1 MGKII
6 PYRVLARQQHL
17 SFLKHQGREYRERE
31 DYLARTRKL
40 LFQIEAQ
47 MRQAE
52 VLQLDTFRQVA
63 HHFQIP
69 LTFPDLG
76 DRLGLQ
82 RFFATN
88 PFILALKEFFAARLT
103 AEECYQ
109 QLMELKE
116 KLTAPAKNPG

>member
-1 MGKII
+1 MSKII
-6 PYRVLARQQHL
+6 PDQVLARQQHR
-17 SFLKHQGREYRERE
+17 SFLKHQSREYRERE

-52 VLQLDTFRQVA
+52 VLQLDTFHQVA
-63 HHFQIP
+63 RHFQIP

-103 AEECYQ
+103 AEESYK
-109 QLMELKE
+109 QLMALKE
-116 KLTAPAKNPG
+116 ELP

>member
-1 MGKII
+1 MSKII
-6 PYRVLARQQHL
+6 PYATLARQQHL
-17 SFLKHQGREYRERE
+17 SFLKHQSREYRERE

-82 RFFATN
+82 RFFAAN
-88 PFILALKEFFAARLT
+88 PFIQTLKEFFAPRLN

-109 QLMELKE
+109 QIMELKE
-116 KLTAPAKNPG
+116 KLSDPGKDRG